1 MRQRYTPLQDRFRGS
16 LDGFRPI
23 LRHGLFYARTDR
35 LITVMEPPLA
45 SKANLTTRTVYVSRL
60 PKVLDLGYHDTTIV
74 LRYR

>member
-45 SKANLTTRTVYVSRL
+45 SRANLTYSTDY
-60 PKVLDLGYHDTTIV
+60 LDLVMILLVV
-74 LRYR
+74 L